1 MSANYQGS
9 LQPDQQSLS
18 NIIEKFEGL
27 ADAVTGI
34 EAKMLC
40 CFDSLAAKIT
50 ALQSELPRVILLCP
64 KSCQVYHLSF
74 IL

>member
-9 LQPDQQSLS
+9 LQPDQQRLS

-34 EAKMLC
+34 EARMLC
-40 CFDSLAAKIT
+40 CFDSLAAKIRFT
-50 ALQSELPRVILLCP
+50 SEGDQYSYPRMILQIPA
-64 KSCQVYHLSF
+64 
-74 IL
+74 